1 MCSAYSLRSNF
12 IFKYLFCIEQPP
24 SLPDMGPIVGT
35 SILNLAKALLIQKNN
50 LESAMQRKFPPNER
64 LYPSNPQRNVDRNRW
79 RPGDNR
85 SRSGQKNAES
95 RSSKNTAAKK
105 QESAQKESDTGQCS
119 KVQTGIM
126 KSGDTKGLYNS

>member
-1 MCSAYSLRSNF
+1 MCNAYSLRSNF

-24 SLPDMGPIVGT
+24 SLPIVGT

-64 LYPSNPQRNVDRNRW
+64 LHPSNPQRNVDRRNRW

-95 RSSKNTAAKK
+95 HSGKNTAAKK